1 MATSEIPVY
10 NITYGQDGV
19 ELGEDGLPTAPLGAL
34 SLGGFADAHYGA
46 IPGAIPSINTINTN
60 NTMATQGVNIA
71 GGGTY
76 TTTYPNNIWTTNT
89 TAGPTYT
96 TAGPTYTIS
105 SAKPS
110 NKISIQGEDAD
121 LEINGKSM
129 KAWMERVEQ
138 QLNILT
144 PDIELEAEWNE
155 LKRLGDRYRKLEKK
169 CREKADMWKKLKS
182 MPKVDI

>member
-1 MATSEIPVY
+1 MPTVKVIEDLIF

-19 ELGEDGLPTAPLGAL
+19 ELGKDGLPTAPLGAL
-34 SLGGFADAHYGA
+34 PLGGFADAHYGA

-60 NTMATQGVNIA
+60 NTMATQGVSIT

-89 TAGPTYT
+89 TASPSYT
-96 TAGPTYTIS
+96 FS
-105 SAKPS
+105 NSVPS

-144 PDIELEAEWNE
+144 PDPELEAEWNE

-169 CREKADMWKKLKS
+169 CREKADMWEKLKS
-182 MPKVDI
+182 MPKVDT

>member
-1 MATSEIPVY
+1 MPTVKVIEDPDWIF

-34 SLGGFADAHYGA
+34 PLGGFADAHY
-46 IPGAIPSINTINTN
+46 GAIPSINTINTN
-60 NTMATQGVNIA
+60 NTMATQGVNIT

-89 TAGPTYT
+89 TASPSYT
-96 TAGPTYTIS
+96 FS
-105 SAKPS
+105 SSVPS

-182 MPKVDI
+182 MPKVDT

>member
-1 MATSEIPVY
+1 MPTVKVIEDTDLIF

-34 SLGGFADAHYGA
+34 PLGGFADAHYGT
-46 IPGAIPSINTINTN
+46 ISSINTN
-60 NTMATQGVNIA
+60 NTMATQGVSINR
-71 GGGTY
+71 GGTY

-89 TAGPTYT
+89 TASPSYT
-96 TAGPTYTIS
+96 FS
-105 SAKPS
+105 NSVPS

-129 KAWMERVEQ
+129 KTWMERVEQ

-182 MPKVDI
+182 MPKVDT

>member
-46 IPGAIPSINTINTN
+46 FTSINTN
-60 NTMATQGVNIA
+60 NTMATQGVNIT

-89 TAGPTYT
+89 TASPSYT
-96 TAGPTYTIS
+96 FS
-105 SAKPS
+105 NSVPS
-110 NKISIQGEDAD
+110 NKIIIQGEDAD

-129 KAWMERVEQ
+129 KTWMERVEQ

-182 MPKVDI
+182 MPKVDT

>member
-1 MATSEIPVY
+1 MPTVKVIEDLIF

-34 SLGGFADAHYGA
+34 PLGGFADAHYGA

-60 NTMATQGVNIA
+60 NTMATQGVNITS
-71 GGGTY
+71 GGTY

-89 TAGPTYT
+89 TAS
-96 TAGPTYTIS
+96 PTYTIS

-110 NKISIQGEDAD
+110 NTISIEGKDAD
-121 LEINGKSM
+121 LKINGKSM
-129 KAWMERVEQ
+129 KTWMERVEQ

-144 PDIELEAEWNE
+144 PNPELEAEWNE

-169 CREKADMWKKLKS
+169 CREKAYMWEKLKS
-182 MPKVDI
+182 MPKVDT

>member
-1 MATSEIPVY
+1 MPTVKVIEDLIF

-19 ELGEDGLPTAPLGAL
+19 ELGKDGLPTAPLGAL
-34 SLGGFADAHYGA
+34 PLGGFADTHYGA
-46 IPGAIPSINTINTN
+46 FTSINTN
-60 NTMATQGVNIA
+60 NTMATQGVNIT

-89 TAGPTYT
+89 TAS
-96 TAGPTYTIS
+96 PTYTIS

-110 NKISIQGEDAD
+110 NTISIQGEDAD

-129 KAWMERVEQ
+129 KTWMERVEQ

-144 PDIELEAEWNE
+144 PNPELETEWNE

-182 MPKVDI
+182 MPKVDT